1 MNLAPMT
8 PIVVSLAISS
18 LMVIGAKEHH
28 RKVGQ
33 ADIYKFPSVYFYL
46 CIGASVFFASVPF
59 WPGVTGGDGP
69 SLIAFGTFALLPL
82 LAAYFFRQYRLIIEG
97 QRISVGAFRMREFT
111 LSDIV
116 TSELQ
121 IGRGAELKLRLS
133 DGTQINISGLVT
145 DFEQLAQSISEPKA

>member
-8 PIVVSLAISS
+8 PIVVSLAISG
-18 LMVIGAKEHH
+18 LMAAGVKEHH
-28 RKVGQ
+28 RTVGQ

-46 CIGASVFFASVPF
+46 CISASLFFASVPF

-82 LAAYFFRQYRLIIEG
+82 LAAYFFHQYRLIKEG
-97 QRISVGAFRMREFT
+97 QRISVGAFRKREFE

-116 TSELQ
+116 ASELQ
-121 IGRGAELKLRLS
+121 TGRGAELRLRLS
-133 DGTQINISGLVT
+133 DGTRINISGLVT
-145 DFEQLAQSISEPKA
+145 DFDQLAQSIPWPKA